1 MQRSISQRFLS
12 AFLAMVLLLSC
23 SPMAYAAETEG
34 SEEIVAMPEQT
45 ELAMTEPETLET
57 TAAPET
63 EPAQTESVP
72 EETEA
77 EETVP
82 ETAVPQ
88 VTVPEETVPEETVP
102 EETVPAETVPEET
115 IPEETVPEETV
126 PEETVPEETIPEET
140 VPEET
145 VPEEEAVVFPGMPEG
160 YVLSEEELTKKQEMI
175 RNEVLETLLTL
186 VAGENYVADEI
197 IVAAESQEQA
207 EVIAAAF
214 GGELLHWGE
223 GLALIR
229 LTGVSVVDAVT
240 ASLNLEQ
247 NLPAASPNY
256 IHKIDPIIGY
266 NSSLSLVLPEK
277 QSWQTWVQ
285 ENMTNPDPALLQP
298 DGMDYQW
305 MHDAVDSYAAWGVT
319 TGESWVKVA
328 VLDSGVQAN
337 HPDLRGHVVEYN
349 VGKGTGDPNGHGTHV
364 AGIIAATMDNG
375 QGGVGIAPGVT
386 IMSYRITDAE
396 GDIES
401 YPKLQAIRSA
411 INNGAHIINMSFGGF
426 WYDYEEANAIA
437 TALYN
442 GVTVVA
448 AMGND
453 GSNTINYPAAY
464 DGVIGV
470 AATNSAG
477 TRAWYSNYG
486 DWADISA
493 PGDSIYSTYIG
504 SSYSHLNGTSMATP
518 VVAGVA
524 ALYTSAVGYRVA
536 PAEMEKVLKKS
547 ATKIADKGMGAGLV
561 NAANLFG
568 AKPDAPFFFVT
579 DYDWEYLYDVKY
591 EVPCE
596 GYLVFC
602 ETEELAISGTEG
614 DMSGVLVYTLDGKTP
629 AVKNGE
635 VTVGQIAG
643 EPARLD
649 LYGYA
654 GETVTVKAAFVN
666 GMGVMGKVAT
676 VKLKVA
682 EGNRVKRVTIQ
693 GPATMIAGKSV
704 TLTATVTPQDG
715 IPSVD
720 QSVTWTIYNTSA
732 SMVGAKIHA
741 TTGKLT
747 VPSGRT
753 GWVRVRAYSNANSSY
768 YATHEISVQNIT
780 PVAKITMGVYDNNGR
795 VHVVNNPYTY
805 VGQVHQFAVAS
816 MTDKYGYPINPSIS
830 GVSWSSSNTKVATV
844 DQNGVVRALSKGNAT
859 ITCTSMDGSNKSA
872 KVKLVVKQQVED
884 LEIVSNPTI
893 APGSSTTLKV
903 NLYPANVNNK
913 KVTWQITSNNMSG
926 QIVVNR
932 DSGKL
937 TVGKN
942 VREGTNITV
951 TATTTDDDEYK
962 LVATYSMRVQKKIS
976 SIYIETAGYST
987 GYAPGPIF
995 DSKGNLKTV
1004 ELFSVDLPNSSG
1016 VDNGIQLRG
1025 VAYGPSNQSTFYA
1038 DWSTSDASVATVE
1051 NGYVTAHKAGTA
1063 KITLTAVDGSNKK
1076 TTCTVKVLNPA
1087 SSISIATNAPQMTNR
1102 VPYVGMGK
1110 SVKNTVTFVDTYGK
1124 PSNQKVN
1131 WAFEVNEYD
1140 VNGYRVEDHGYWTSF
1155 FRSSGLISV
1164 KNGVLNVKAAV
1175 RDYWMGIAGEFEVTV
1190 YAMATDGTGAMASI
1204 TYAMIPLTKTMA
1216 IDTGS
1221 KKLYTPT
1228 GSAGFAYF
1236 YSDQWNLYQE
1246 DTLCGFVATSSN
1258 PQVAS
1263 VAYIVPDE
1271 VDEGWYKIY
1280 YATPGKAGSATITI
1294 KTTDGSNKSC
1304 SFKVTAY

>member
-12 AFLAMVLLLSC
+12 ALLALVLLLSC
-23 SPMAYAAETEG
+23 SPVTYAAEMEG
-34 SEEIVAMPEQT
+34 AEEIVAVPEQT
-45 ELAMTEPETLET
+45 ELAMTEPEAPET

-63 EPAQTESVP
+63 EPEQTEAAP

-77 EETVP
+77 EEMIP
-82 ETAVPQ
+82 ETTAPQ
-88 VTVPEETVPEETVP
+88 VTVPEETVP

-115 IPEETVPEETV
+115 VPQETIPEETV

-140 VPEET
+140 VPEE
-145 VPEEEAVVFPGMPEG
+145 EGFVFPGMPEG
-160 YVLSEEELTKKQEMI
+160 YVLSEAELTKKQEMI
-175 RNEVLETLLTL
+175 SNEVLETLLTL
-186 VAGENYVADEI
+186 VAGENYAADEI

-214 GGELLHWGE
+214 GGTLLHWGE
-223 GLALIR
+223 GLALIQ
-229 LTGVSVVDAVT
+229 LAGATVVEAVA
-240 ASLNLEQ
+240 ASLNPEQ

-256 IHKIDPIIGY
+256 IHQIDPIFTHS
-266 NSSLSLVLPEK
+266 SSLSLVLPEK

-298 DGMDYQW
+298 DGLDYQW

-319 TGESWVKVA
+319 TGENWVKVA

-337 HPDLRGHVVEYN
+337 HPDLQGRVVEYN
-349 VGKGTGDPNGHGTHV
+349 VGKGTGDPIGHGTHV
-364 AGIIAATMDNG
+364 AGIIAATMNNG

-386 IMSYRITDAE
+386 IMSYRISDTN
-396 GDIES
+396 GDIDLYAE
-401 YPKLQAIRSA
+401 LQAIRSA
-411 INNGAHIINMSFGGF
+411 ISNGAHIINMSFGGF

-437 TALYN
+437 SAVYN

-453 GSNTINYPAAY
+453 GSNTVNYPAAY

-486 DWADISA
+486 DWADVCA

-504 SSYSHLNGTSMATP
+504 SSYTHMGGTSMATP

-536 PAEMEKVLKKS
+536 PAEMEKVLEKS
-547 ATKIADKGMGAGLV
+547 ATKVADKGMGAGLV

-568 AKPDAPFFFVT
+568 GKPDAPFFFVT
-579 DYDWEYLYDVKY
+579 DYDWEYLYDVKR

-602 ETEELAISGTEG
+602 ETEDLAISGTEG

-635 VTVGQIAG
+635 VTVGRIAG

-666 GMGVMGKVAT
+666 GMGVMGKVAS

-682 EGNRVKRVTIQ
+682 EGSRVKSVAIQ
-693 GPATMIAGKSV
+693 GPDAMMAGKSV

-720 QSVTWTIYNTSA
+720 QSVTWTIYNTSS
-732 SMVGAKIHA
+732 SMAGAKINA

-768 YATHEISVQNIT
+768 YATHYISVQNLT
-780 PVAKITMGVYDNNGR
+780 PVAKITLGVYDDNGR
-795 VHVVNNPYTY
+795 VQLVTNPYTY

-816 MTDKYGYPINPSIS
+816 MTDKYGYPVNPAVS
-830 GVSWSSSNTKVATV
+830 GVSWSSSNPKVATI
-844 DQNGVVRALSKGNAT
+844 DQNGVIRALSKGNTT
-859 ITCTSMDGSNKSA
+859 ITCTSLDGSNKNA
-872 KVKLVVKQQVED
+872 KIKLVIKQQVED
-884 LEIVSNPTI
+884 LEIVGNPTI
-893 APGSSTTLKV
+893 APGSSVTLKA
-903 NLYPANVNNK
+903 NLYPANADNK
-913 KVTWQITSNNMSG
+913 KVNWRLTSSNMSG
-926 QIVVNR
+926 QIQVNPT
-932 DSGKL
+932 SGKL

-942 VREGTNITV
+942 VREGTVITV
-951 TATTTDDDEYK
+951 TATTTDDDMYK
-962 LVATYSMRVQKKIS
+962 LVATYSMRVQKKITS
-976 SIYIETAGYST
+976 VYIETAGYSA
-987 GYAPGPIF
+987 GYAPGPSF
-995 DSKGNLKTV
+995 DNKGNLKTV
-1004 ELFSVDLPNSSG
+1004 ELFSVDLPNTSG
-1016 VDNGIQLRG
+1016 TDNGIQLRG

-1038 DWSTSDASVATVE
+1038 DWSTSDASVATIE

-1063 KITLTAVDGSNKK
+1063 KITLTALDGSNKK
-1076 TTCTVKVLNPA
+1076 AVVTVKVLNPV
-1087 SSISIATNAPQMTNR
+1087 SSMSIATNAPQMTNR
-1102 VPYVGMGK
+1102 IPYVGMGK
-1110 SVKNTVTFVDTYGK
+1110 SVKNTVNFTDTYGK
-1124 PSNQKVN
+1124 PSNQKVD
-1131 WAFEVNEYD
+1131 WQFEVNEYD
-1140 VNGYRVEDHGYWTSF
+1140 VNGYRVEDYGYWTSF
-1155 FRSSGLISV
+1155 FRNSGLISV
-1164 KNGVLNVKAAV
+1164 KNGVLNVKADV
-1175 RDYWMGIAGEFEVTV
+1175 RNYWMDIGGEFEVTV
-1190 YAMATDGTGAMASI
+1190 YAFATDGTGAMAEI
-1204 TYAMIPLTKTMA
+1204 TYAMVPLTKTMA
-1216 IDTGS
+1216 IDIYS
-1221 KKLYTPT
+1221 KNLYTPT
-1228 GSAGFAYF
+1228 GSAGIAYF
-1236 YSDQWNLYQE
+1236 YSDQWNIYQ
-1246 DTLCGFVATSSN
+1246 DDAFCGFVATSSN
-1258 PQVAS
+1258 PKVAS
-1263 VAYIVPDE
+1263 AVIIEADE
-1271 VDEGWYKIY
+1271 VDAGWYKVY

-1294 KTTDGSNKSC
+1294 KTVDGSNKSC